1 MSATAEEILDRFRE
15 SWIATEKI
23 YNNLIDSYPG
33 FNRLIPLYI
42 FIQKLRDAGQ
52 DKFFRLGSYNNH
64 LIFSRSIDAELRA
77 DQKFLKLEAKDD
89 SYEITL
95 KDAQKMYRQ
104 YKIKDLEDLRLTGL
118 FEMLKEILID

>member
-33 FNRLIPLYI
+33 FNRLIPVYI

-52 DKFFRLGSYNNH
+52 DKFFRLGSNNNH
-64 LIFSRSIDAELRA
+64 LIFSRAIDPELRA

-95 KDAQKMYRQ
+95 KDAKKMYRQ
-104 YKIKDLEDLRLTGL
+104 YKIKDLEDSRLTGL
-118 FEMLKEILID
+118 FEILKETLVD